1 VLFAAGISVIVATY
15 VSDPAKATGLD
26 AAVKSLG
33 HARFGGAILIVAAA
47 GFAAYGLYSF
57 ALARYSRM

>member
-1 VLFAAGISVIVATY
+1 VGEAQ
-15 VSDPAKATGLD
+15 
-26 AAVKSLG
+26 
-33 HARFGGAILIVAAA
+33 FGAAILMVAAA